1 MYTMKKQGAV
11 NVIQTETALDTSN
24 AESFTDFT
32 HQTLQAGQPR
42 IVFDM
47 SEVPLIDSA
56 GMEAI
61 LNLQDECQRRG
72 GALRIASPTNL
83 CQDILDVCEISR
95 SVEVLADVTRAVG
108 RFAL

>member
-1 MYTMKKQGAV
+1 MYTVKKQGAV
-11 NVIQTETALDTSN
+11 DIIHTETALDSN
-24 AESFTDFT
+24 SAESFGDFT
-32 HQTLQAGQPR
+32 HQMIQAGQQR

-72 GALRIASPTNL
+72 GALRIAAPTNL

-95 SVEVLADVTRAVG
+95 SVEVLGDVTRAVG